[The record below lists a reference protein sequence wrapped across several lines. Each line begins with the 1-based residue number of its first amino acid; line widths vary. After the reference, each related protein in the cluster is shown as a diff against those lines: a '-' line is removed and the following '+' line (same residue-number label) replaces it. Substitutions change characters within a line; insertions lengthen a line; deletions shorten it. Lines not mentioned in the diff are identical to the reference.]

1 MPNLYVR
8 STALPDVCGRVDY
21 ISNPARQEHLLAV
34 YDNTADLLDGQFW
47 KVLAKESQQAFE
59 LYGQKSRQIR
69 DRKTG
74 AMIEQK
80 LRCCQGRENVIQLPN
95 SLLERMESE
104 QIAKLIAWEYKK
116 RLGLDVIVAVHYNA
130 KENNLHAHVVFPER
144 QLLQE
149 PVIKIAE
156 RNLFFDAD
164 GRRRYKKAEI
174 LDENKQLLPGCRIV
188 KKGEIYEQHY
198 FSAVDPE
205 YSYKRWTANI
215 KTNVILPLLNGELRG
230 DVEITEYDPS
240 TGKLAQQHI
249 GVVDRVDWPSAKAK
263 VADIRKYNNLVKEF
277 NQLIDD
283 KRISLEEALAVQA
296 EVNHLPEKTAIL
308 EARMIEFRERENN
321 LRRAAE
327 EEEKKWYSHKN
338 WMRDR
343 DNRYKIYRYDINGRK
358 RSTTELILLL
368 AVTIIDNEFRKK
380 DAAVPQPQYIYAR
393 KDWKVQQMI
402 DSIELAQREHID
414 NPLQIE
420 DRLHE
425 VGAELSR
432 ARAEVKRLSAAMD
445 RMKPIM
451 QAIQDS
457 DALQQKCEKILSMPD
472 RSMEKHVL
480 LASEAADLER
490 YKQAK
495 AIIYKSGVAA
505 PEGRQAFL
513 ERYSVLDENLN
524 RATQTENE
532 TKQRYTNLKKLDYN
546 LNMAEHERYCYDPRW
561 LPEELEKHL
570 QAQIPDEQSREDL
583 QKPKKKTWDG
593 ADDQGGIG
601 DGR

>member
-1 MPNLYVR
+1 MPNLYAR
-8 STALPDVCGRVDY
+8 ATALPDVCGRIDY
-21 ISNPARQEHLLAV
+21 ISNPKRQEHLLAFC
-34 YDNTADLLDGQFW
+34 DSTADLIDGQFW
-47 KVLAKESQQAFE
+47 HVLARESRQAYE
-59 LYGQKSRQIR
+59 MYGQKSRQVK
-69 DRKTG
+69 DPKTG
-74 AMIEQK
+74 EMVEK
-80 LRCCQGRENVIQLPN
+80 ELRCCQGREIQIALSN
-95 SLLERMESE
+95 SLLDRMDPHEVA
-104 QIAKLIAWEYKK
+104 QILVDEFQEK
-116 RLGLDVIVAVHYNA
+116 LGLHVAAAIHLNK
-130 KENNLHAHVVFPER
+130 KENNLHAHVILPER
-144 QLLQE
+144 QLLEE
-149 PVIKIAE
+149 PVIKTAE

-188 KKGEIYEQHY
+188 KKGEIYEQRY
-198 FSAVDPE
+198 FSAVEPE
-205 YSYKRWTANI
+205 YSYKRWLTDV
-215 KTNVILPLLNGELRG
+215 KTNVILPLRNGKLRG
-230 DVEITEYDPS
+230 DIDITEYDPS

-432 ARAEVKRLSAAMD
+432 ARAEVKRLSASMD

-451 QAIQDS
+451 QAIQDY
-457 DALQQKCEKILSMPD
+457 DALHQKCEKILSMPD
-472 RSMEKHVL
+472 RGMEKYVL
-480 LASEAADLER
+480 LASEAANLER

-495 AIIYKSGVAA
+495 ANMYQTGVAA

-513 ERYSVLDENLN
+513 ERYSVLDESLQ

-532 TKQRYTNLKKLDYN
+532 TKKRYTNLKKLDYN

-570 QAQIPDEQSREDL
+570 QNKVLDEQSQEEL
-583 QKPKKKTWDG
+583 QKPKKKTWSG